1 MPGIQSIYKGAGF
14 RSSHLA
20 YNNAVWT
27 VTEDRFEEIIES
39 YRALVGIQL
48 SLG

>member
-1 MPGIQSIYKGAGF
+1 MSGIESVYKGAGF

-20 YNNAVWT
+20 DNNAVWT
-27 VTEDRFEEIIES
+27 VTEDGFEEIVES
-39 YRALVGIQL
+39 YPALVGIQL